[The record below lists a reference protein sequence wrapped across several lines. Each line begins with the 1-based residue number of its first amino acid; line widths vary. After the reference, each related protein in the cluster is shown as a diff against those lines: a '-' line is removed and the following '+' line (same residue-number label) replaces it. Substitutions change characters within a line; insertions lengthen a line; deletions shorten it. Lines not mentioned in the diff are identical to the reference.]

1 MMYVP
6 WSYDYSKSLS
16 AISERLGGGCQCA
29 NLNVLQK
36 GNQYWV
42 SIERARNEPKRSKN
56 CVFGPKDVC
65 FFFLQK
71 EPGSAATVL
80 PLIVQPGL
88 VPSPSERRL
97 SMPYIKWHWLL
108 ISRISS

>member
-6 WSYDYSKSLS
+6 WSYNYSKSLS
-16 AISERLGGGCQCA
+16 PISERLGGGRQCA
-29 NLNVLQK
+29 NLQK

-42 SIERARNEPKRSKN
+42 SMERAKNEPKRGKHY
-56 CVFGPKDVC
+56 VFGPKDVYY
-65 FFFLQK
+65 FLQK

-88 VPSPSERRL
+88 VPAL
-97 SMPYIKWHWLL
+97 LNVAIK
-108 ISRISS
+108 